1 MDQYEM
7 MDQEIR
13 SKQHRLDEA
22 RETYQR
28 SCKVLE
34 RKYDE
39 SRSKQNQLHQIL
51 EKSHSLFKHLLDE
64 EEGDKTELTYQLNTI
79 ASNYSEQFNM
89 AYRNRQRQLDQEWSQ
104 MEQAYKKERS
114 NLEEELAQAQYQ
126 RRRLE
131 QERGER

>member
-13 SKQHRLDEA
+13 SKQRRLDEA

-64 EEGDKTELTYQLNTI
+64 EEGDKTELTYQLIRLHLITVSSSIWLIEI
-79 ASNYSEQFNM
+79 ASVS
-89 AYRNRQRQLDQEWSQ
+89 
-104 MEQAYKKERS
+104 
-114 NLEEELAQAQYQ
+114 
-126 RRRLE
+126 
-131 QERGER
+131 

>member
-51 EKSHSLFKHLLDE
+51 EKLILFR
-64 EEGDKTELTYQLNTI
+64 
-79 ASNYSEQFNM
+79 A
-89 AYRNRQRQLDQEWSQ
+89 
-104 MEQAYKKERS
+104 
-114 NLEEELAQAQYQ
+114 
-126 RRRLE
+126 
-131 QERGER
+131 